1 MNYQIKLFSEL
12 DEELKRNWLNVEK
25 DSDHTCFNS
34 LVWLENYISSYKEIR
49 NYSKL
54 RIFIIFF
61 DNKPVCVFPFEI
73 INKFKINILQWAC
86 DLKSDFNAPVQKKKF

>member
-61 DNKPVCVFPFEI
+61 DSK
-73 INKFKINILQWAC
+73 
-86 DLKSDFNAPVQKKKF
+86 